1 MVTDRRV
8 VSMLNLTDIVA
19 LAKQGYKPN
28 DIKELIELTKEAP
41 EDNKGD
47 QGTQPDPDENKPD
60 EKSSENKPTEDNQ
73 KDGEAS
79 PDQLDYKEEVEK
91 LKAQL
96 QETENKLSKLQ
107 KENVRRNADTD
118 ENKKSDAEAFADVMK
133 SFM

>member
-1 MVTDRRV
+1 
-8 VSMLNLTDIVA
+8 MLNLTDIVA

-41 EDNKGD
+41 EGKPED
-47 QGTQPDPDENKPD
+47 QEKQPKPED
-60 EKSSENKPTEDNQ
+60 AEKPSEDKPEEEEK
-73 KDGEAS
+73 KDGGAS

-96 QETENKLSKLQ
+96 QEKEDKLAKLQ
-107 KENVRRNADTD
+107 KENVRRNADTGD
-118 ENKKSDAEAFADVMK
+118 KKPDAEAFADVMR

>member
-1 MVTDRRV
+1 
-8 VSMLNLTDIVA
+8 MLNLTDIVA

-41 EDNKGD
+41 AQAE
-47 QGTQPDPDENKPD
+47 TEVQPTTEEAPA
-60 EKSSENKPTEDNQ
+60 ENKPTEDNQ
-73 KDGEAS
+73 KDGAAS
-79 PDQLDYKEEVEK
+79 EQLDYKEEVEK

>member
-1 MVTDRRV
+1 
-8 VSMLNLTDIVA
+8 MLNLTDIVA

-41 EDNKGD
+41 AEAEAEV
-47 QGTQPDPDENKPD
+47 QPTTEEAKVE
-60 EKSSENKPTEDNQ
+60 EKSNEVIQ
-73 KDGEAS
+73 KDDEAS
-79 PDQLDYKEEVEK
+79 SDQIDYKSEVEK

-107 KENVRRNADTD
+107 KENTRRNADTD
-118 ENKKSDAEAFADVMK
+118 EHKKSDAEAFADVMK

>member
-1 MVTDRRV
+1 
-8 VSMLNLTDIVA
+8 MLNLTDIVA

-41 EDNKGD
+41 EGKPED
-47 QGTQPDPDENKPD
+47 QEEQPKPEEP
-60 EKSSENKPTEDNQ
+60 EKPSEDKPKEEEK
-73 KDGEAS
+73 KDGKAS
-79 PDQLDYKEEVEK
+79 SDQIDYKNEVEK

-107 KENVRRNADTD
+107 KENTRCNADTD
-118 ENKKSDAEAFADVMK
+118 EHKKSDAESFADVMR

>member
-1 MVTDRRV
+1 
-8 VSMLNLTDIVA
+8 MLNLTDIVA

-41 EDNKGD
+41 EGKPED
-47 QGTQPDPDENKPD
+47 QEKQPKPEEP
-60 EKSSENKPTEDNQ
+60 EKPSEDKPKEEEK
-73 KDGEAS
+73 KDDEAS
-79 PDQLDYKEEVEK
+79 SGQLDYKEEVEK

-107 KENVRRNADTD
+107 KENTRRNADTD

-133 SFM
+133 QFM

>member
-1 MVTDRRV
+1 MVTERRV

-41 EDNKGD
+41 AEAE
-47 QGTQPDPDENKPD
+47 TEVQPTTEEAPA
-60 EKSSENKPTEDNQ
+60 ENKPTEENQ

-79 PDQLDYKEEVEK
+79 NGQLDYKEEVEK

-107 KENVRRNADTD
+107 KENTRRNADTD
-118 ENKKSDAEAFADVMK
+118 EDKKSDAEAFADVMK

>member
-1 MVTDRRV
+1 
-8 VSMLNLTDIVA
+8 MLNLTDIVA

-41 EDNKGD
+41 EDDKGD
-47 QGTQPDPDENKPD
+47 QGTQPRPEEPGKP
-60 EKSSENKPTEDNQ
+60 SEDKPLEDNQ

-79 PDQLDYKEEVEK
+79 NDQLDYKEEVEK

-107 KENVRRNADTD
+107 KENTRRNADTD
-118 ENKKSDAEAFADVMK
+118 EDKKSDAEAFADVMK

>member
-1 MVTDRRV
+1 
-8 VSMLNLTDIVA
+8 MLNLTDIVA

-41 EDNKGD
+41 EGKPED
-47 QGTQPDPDENKPD
+47 QEKQPKPEEP
-60 EKSSENKPTEDNQ
+60 EKPSEDKPKEEEK
-73 KDGEAS
+73 KDGKAS

-107 KENVRRNADTD
+107 KENVRRNADPD
-118 ENKKSDAEAFADVMK
+118 EPEKSDAEAFADVMK

>member
-1 MVTDRRV
+1 
-8 VSMLNLTDIVA
+8 MLNLTDIVA

-41 EDNKGD
+41 EGKPED
-47 QGTQPDPDENKPD
+47 QEKQPIPEDAEKPSED
-60 EKSSENKPTEDNQ
+60 KPKEEEK
-73 KDGEAS
+73 KDGGAS

-107 KENVRRNADTD
+107 KENVRRNADTGD
-118 ENKKSDAEAFADVMK
+118 KKPDAEAFADVMR

>member
-1 MVTDRRV
+1 
-8 VSMLNLTDIVA
+8 MLNLTDIVA

-41 EDNKGD
+41 AEPTSDE
-47 QGTQPDPDENKPD
+47 QPKPD
-60 EKSSENKPTEDNQ
+60 EKPAENKPEEEEK

-107 KENVRRNADTD
+107 KENVRRNADTGD
-118 ENKKSDAEAFADVMK
+118 KKPDAEAFADVMR

>member
-1 MVTDRRV
+1 
-8 VSMLNLTDIVA
+8 MLNLTDIVA

-41 EDNKGD
+41 AEAKPE
-47 QGTQPDPDENKPD
+47 QPITEEAEAVDKSDEVI
-60 EKSSENKPTEDNQ
+60 Q
-73 KDGEAS
+73 KDDTAS
-79 PDQLDYKEEVEK
+79 SDQLDYKEEVEK

-118 ENKKSDAEAFADVMK
+118 DKKSDAEAFADVMK

>member
-1 MVTDRRV
+1 
-8 VSMLNLTDIVA
+8 MLNLTDIVA

-41 EDNKGD
+41 AEVPSEVQPTTEEAPAED
-47 QGTQPDPDENKPD
+47 
-60 EKSSENKPTEDNQ
+60 KPTEDNQ
-73 KDGEAS
+73 KDREAS
-79 PDQLDYKEEVEK
+79 SDQLDYKSEVEK

>member
-1 MVTDRRV
+1 
-8 VSMLNLTDIVA
+8 MLNLTDIVA

-41 EDNKGD
+41 AEAEAEV
-47 QGTQPDPDENKPD
+47 QPTTEEAPA
-60 EKSSENKPTEDNQ
+60 ENKPTEDNQ

-79 PDQLDYKEEVEK
+79 NDQLDYKEEVEK

-107 KENVRRNADTD
+107 KENTRRNADTD
-118 ENKKSDAEAFADVMK
+118 EHKKSDAEAFADVMK

>member
-1 MVTDRRV
+1 
-8 VSMLNLTDIVA
+8 MLNLTDIVA

-41 EDNKGD
+41 EGKPED
-47 QGTQPDPDENKPD
+47 QEKQPIPEEPEKPSED
-60 EKSSENKPTEDNQ
+60 KPEEEEK

-79 PDQLDYKEEVEK
+79 NGQLDYKEEVKK

-107 KENVRRNADTD
+107 KENVRRNADTGD
-118 ENKKSDAEAFADVMK
+118 EKPDAEAFADVMR

>member
-1 MVTDRRV
+1 
-8 VSMLNLTDIVA
+8 MLNLTDIVA

-47 QGTQPDPDENKPD
+47 QGTQPKPDENKPDENKPD
-60 EKSSENKPTEDNQ
+60 EKSSEYKPLEDNK
-73 KDGEAS
+73 KDGAAS
-79 PDQLDYKEEVEK
+79 TVQLDYKEEVEK

-118 ENKKSDAEAFADVMK
+118 EHKQSDAEAFADVMK
-133 SFM
+133 EFM

>member
-1 MVTDRRV
+1 
-8 VSMLNLTDIVA
+8 MLNLTDIVA

-41 EDNKGD
+41 A
-47 QGTQPDPDENKPD
+47 ENKAEEVQPTLEAEAPAED
-60 EKSSENKPTEDNQ
+60 QPSEEKKEGT
-73 KDGEAS
+73 AS
-79 PDQLDYKEEVEK
+79 IDQLDYKEEVEK

-107 KENVRRNADTD
+107 KENTRRNADTD